1 MKYILSA
8 TFLSVAVRLAG
19 LLPVSAAGLDMK
31 RSSNTCGDPDDA
43 QPFYRVFK
51 PTPADYLYLTS
62 IDQVN
67 GATAFA
73 FDGVAAFVF
82 VTQEESTVPL
92 YRLAIGAG
100 PTHNFYTT
108 STTEI
113 ATALQSGWR
122 VAGNPFYIYPTQ
134 ICGSVPFYRLYNA
147 SKGANFYTI
156 SESERLDFITN
167 QGYIDVEVA
176 GYVLPFMASQ
186 CA

>member
-1 MKYILSA
+1 MSKSYW
-8 TFLSVAVRLAG
+8 
-19 LLPVSAAGLDMK
+19 LLRTPQK
-31 RSSNTCGDPDDA
+31 RSSNTCGNPADA
-43 QPFYRVFK
+43 QPFYRIFK

-62 IDQVN
+62 IDLVN
-67 GATAFA
+67 SATAFA

-82 VTQEESTVPL
+82 ATQEESTVPL
-92 YRLAIGAG
+92 YRLAIGST

-134 ICGSVPFYRLYNA
+134 MCGSVPFYRLYNA

-167 QGYIDVEVA
+167 QGYVDVEIA

-186 CA
+186 CAWQGVSDNFYGTLYG